1 MSTATANGDASSKG
15 AQPASKQFK
24 PSAAGKALDGARKQA
39 GSPVDAQ
46 NRSVAPTRTGA
57 TTTATSSC
65 ARAALA
71 SPRPVL
77 APYNCLLVCLEPF
90 IYFPHALTLL
100 RNASQHTPDADNA
113 LQQETNTYTTEGL
126 DWYQPHHTATDQ
138 LAQPRQW
145 LRQVPTQVPVSITVV
160 FRQASQRA
168 PIVPTRTLHSKIDT
182 QLHHYIYTC

>member
-57 TTTATSSC
+57 TSTAASSC

-71 SPRPVL
+71 HPRPL
-77 APYNCLLVCLEPF
+77 FAPCNRLLVCLKPF
-90 IYFPHALTLL
+90 IYTFLT
-100 RNASQHTPDADNA
+100 H
-113 LQQETNTYTTEGL
+113 
-126 DWYQPHHTATDQ
+126 
-138 LAQPRQW
+138 
-145 LRQVPTQVPVSITVV
+145 
-160 FRQASQRA
+160 
-168 PIVPTRTLHSKIDT
+168 
-182 QLHHYIYTC
+182 